1 VGIAVMKGMD
11 PALLACPKVDVH
23 THIGI
28 GVEPAGREQI
38 ESYIERSRK
47 LGIGPMWISRPFMG
61 MGFQVPG
68 TEVLAEGNR
77 LVAEAVKAHPKDLRG
92 YIFAHAGHLAWSVEE
107 MDKWLSVPGMVG
119 VKLYHQYTFD
129 DPAVVALIR
138 EAARRNAVILLHQGK
153 ATDEST
159 RRSQPLLSDGTHIAR
174 LAQAVPKAVLL
185 AGHIGGGG
193 DWEWMAKALR
203 DSPSVRID
211 TSGSVFDAGMIEF
224 AVSQVGVERL
234 LFATD
239 MSVEEGV
246 GKILGARIGDAD
258 KRAIFHENAER
269 MLREAGR

>member
-1 VGIAVMKGMD
+1 MGIAVMQGLD

-28 GVEPAGREQI
+28 GMEPVDRERI
-38 ESYIERSRK
+38 EGYIEGSRK
-47 LGIGPMWISRPFMG
+47 LGIGPSWISRPFTG
-61 MGFQVPG
+61 VGHQVPG
-68 TEVLAEGNR
+68 PDVMAEANR
-77 LVAEAVKAHPKDLRG
+77 LVAEAVKAYPKDLRG
-92 YIFAHAGHLAWSVEE
+92 YIFCHAGHLAWSAGE
-107 MDKWLSVPGMVG
+107 MDRWLSVPGMVG

-129 DPAVVALIR
+129 DPAAVTLVR

-159 RRSQPLLSDGTHIAR
+159 RRSQPLISDGTHIAR
-174 LAQAVPKAVLL
+174 LAEAVPQAILL

-193 DWEWMAKALR
+193 DWEWMLKALR
-203 DSPSVRID
+203 GSPSVRLD
-211 TSGSVFDAGMIEF
+211 TSGSVFDAGLVEF

-239 MSVEEGV
+239 MSIEEGV

-258 KRAIFHENAER
+258 KRAIFHGNAEA